1 MIDLPSK
8 TEGNAAGLE
17 IMRFVLAWD
26 QSLVCVC
33 MICFQNNQTYG
44 SFLWGQCVDIICQH
58 DVWLLRQVRNG
69 SCFFPGQA

>member
-33 MICFQNNQTYG
+33 VYDM
-44 SFLWGQCVDIICQH
+44 L
-58 DVWLLRQVRNG
+58 
-69 SCFFPGQA
+69 PE